1 MDKFFSDKSKAKSRG
16 LAKIGEIDLAAAD
29 YLLFKGEDGRW
40 GFDIETAEAVQN
52 YRTRDGR
59 NPWVTEL
66 PVANGTVTTVVNGR
80 KHVSSPAKKDIPEP
94 KKETATRPSYK
105 GYTIDKD
112 RPRQNG
118 VTRPSAGTLCG
129 QVWAALE
136 AIQEKNGVVTSADL
150 PALAEANSWNRNN
163 VSCEF
168 YNWRKFMGIKGRTSK

>member
-16 LAKIGEIDLAAAD
+16 LAKIGEIALAAAD
-29 YLLFKGEDGRW
+29 DLLFKGEDGRW
-40 GFDIETAEAVQN
+40 GYNVEAAEAVQN
-52 YRTRDGR
+52 PAPADR

-80 KHVSSPAKKDIPEP
+80 KHVSSPAKAEAPAP
-94 KKETATRPSYK
+94 KTEVTSRPSYK
-105 GYTIDKD
+105 GYKIDKE

-118 VTRPSAGTLCG
+118 VTRPSANTLCG

-150 PALAEANSWNRNN
+150 PALAETNSWNRNN